1 MTSDTEPVLN
11 QLLVPE
17 HLWSDVAAWLSGR
30 GFQTARLPAELFGD
44 KELPTYILIPTD
56 CLTAQEAAAA
66 RTVSFDEAVIRIRDL
81 QEEAAADSYA
91 KTFDTVP
98 SDEAAAYIRDRLAD
112 RPRQGNE

>member
-44 KELPTYILIPTD
+44 EELPTYILIPTD
-56 CLTAQEAAAA
+56 CLTTQEAAAA
-66 RTVSFDEAVIRIRDL
+66 RTVSFDEAVIRIRDR
-81 QEEAAADSYA
+81 QEEAVAYA

-98 SDEAAAYIRDRLAD
+98 SDEAAAYIRDRLFD